1 MFKITWKVEDDGN
14 DKDDTKETA
23 ADLDASAHE
32 SGGKHKDKKKKEK
45 EGMSGGKV
53 AAVAVGGVVAGA
65 LTAGVGLLAGMVLV
79 GMGAAGGGAAAAM
92 SNSEGKERTLLLASD
107 SYHEAENWVNAIEAQ
122 IQDLGDQILGLPQMG
137 GGAKGRKMRS
147 HAVRPEVR
155 LQEVEDWITTSK
167 WKIYDVYEGVRLLQ
181 IAATPAD
188 TSAPTS
194 PSASVK
200 NSTSA
205 FASIAGARAEGAP
218 CMRVNIGISASTA
231 DTFSSIINFS
241 TSLQTGI
248 IRSVRTVE
256 SIDNFTDI
264 IHLKLEPMF
273 LYPTWTGEYDHNRSI
288 FCAVKDSLCF
298 ATAPRDFCLIR
309 YWRDNFD
316 GSYVICLDSSTHPEC
331 PLAEGYVRGEL
342 HAAYIVAPPKGKN
355 GVNSPYG
362 LHAAKVHTHIAAL
375 FVRLDAR
382 LRYELCTHSR
392 TSLDTTFY
400 VSILCR
406 GTGRGR
412 RGRVGVP
419 AELHRADAPG
429 RLGLGVLRLPAG
441 LPQGGTRMGCCRNSV
456 IAWSAPLAV
465 SDTCIVETAWGS
477 VPFRT
482 VSCAERF
489 LAAAS

>member
-1 MFKITWKVEDDGN
+1 VSSITTSDSNKKRKQFMFKITWKVEDDGN
-14 DKDDTKETA
+14 DKEDTKETA

-218 CMRVNIGISASTA
+218 CMRVNIGINASTA

-273 LYPTWTGEYDHNRSI
+273 LYPTWTGEYDLYRN
-288 FCAVKDSLCF
+288 
-298 ATAPRDFCLIR
+298 
-309 YWRDNFD
+309 N
-316 GSYVICLDSSTHPEC
+316 
-331 PLAEGYVRGEL
+331 
-342 HAAYIVAPPKGKN
+342 
-355 GVNSPYG
+355 
-362 LHAAKVHTHIAAL
+362 AL
-375 FVRLDAR
+375 
-382 LRYELCTHSR
+382 
-392 TSLDTTFY
+392 
-400 VSILCR
+400 
-406 GTGRGR
+406 
-412 RGRVGVP
+412 
-419 AELHRADAPG
+419 
-429 RLGLGVLRLPAG
+429 
-441 LPQGGTRMGCCRNSV
+441 
-456 IAWSAPLAV
+456 
-465 SDTCIVETAWGS
+465 
-477 VPFRT
+477 
-482 VSCAERF
+482 
-489 LAAAS
+489 